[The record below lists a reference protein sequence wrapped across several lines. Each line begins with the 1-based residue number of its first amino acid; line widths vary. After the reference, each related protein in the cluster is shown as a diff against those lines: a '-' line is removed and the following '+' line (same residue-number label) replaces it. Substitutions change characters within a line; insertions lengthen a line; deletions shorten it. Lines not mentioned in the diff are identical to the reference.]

1 MKDYKIRLVL
11 IMIIIMKVKVKVKR
25 NDELASVDVLCLIHY
40 FTNVVESWYFLSTQP
55 SEYSAFLIGF
65 IENIFFLEESSL
77 DSRTDCNNITTNYA
91 AGEELIRLRRNGRIQ
106 SSII

>member
-11 IMIIIMKVKVKVKR
+11 IMMIIMKVKVKR
-25 NDELASVDVLCLIHY
+25 NDKLASVDVLCLIHY